1 MSKIPERLTIALADR
16 YTIERELGAGGMAT
30 VYLAH
35 DVKHDRNVAVKVL
48 RPELAAVLGAER
60 FLNEIRV
67 TANLQHPHILA
78 LYDSGAADG
87 FLFYVM
93 PYVPGE
99 TLGQRLGHEKQ
110 LGVEEAVRLAAEI
123 ASALYY
129 AHRQGVIHRD
139 IKPAN
144 VLLQDGEALVADFGI
159 ALALKAAGGD
169 RLTETGLSLG
179 TPHYMSP
186 EQAMGDR
193 DVDARSDVYALGAML
208 YEMLAGEPPHSGHS
222 IQAILS
228 RVLTEDPRPLIDLR
242 LSVPTNV
249 AMAVEKALAKVP
261 ADRFASAADFA
272 KALKD
277 PGFTL
282 AYSAARTR
290 RTRRT
295 TAQPARASG
304 RDWRPWPMGAGL
316 VLVAAVAAVV
326 GRMTAGAPP
335 PERTVVRFRIPVE
348 AERGLTGAPVNTLA
362 LSPDGQ
368 TIVYVGRAGGAGGTQ
383 LFQRQ
388 LDELEA
394 HPIPGTSGASFPI
407 FSPDGTRIA
416 YFSTGG
422 MSLLAVAGGSAT
434 SIPNVPSQALAQAV
448 WLNDQAFVATN
459 ADGSLVQVGLDGVVS
474 TIALPDTTAGERFLG
489 VHAVLPDGKTILAIG
504 SSGGANGSV
513 LMIDAETGER
523 EILLEAATNAVWY
536 ADESLLWAQP
546 GGALLGAPFDPRARR
561 LGGMPVTLAE
571 GVRLAVGG
579 PAQVAVSATGS
590 MVYIPEQP
598 FTLMEVDRS
607 GRRET
612 IAEGRRFHS
621 PRYAPDGRRLAV
633 DFTHQGSRDVWTV
646 DLRQRTLTRISF
658 EDDGHDPIWT
668 PDGRWITYI
677 HDGGIW
683 RRRADGSGMLDSL
696 YVRSALTGGLEYT
709 ADGKLLLTA
718 PTGTSGDFDLGMMPL
733 DEDEREQDVLLST
746 PFNEQMA
753 TVSPNGRWLAY
764 VSDETGL
771 LEVYMRPFPEGGAK
785 MLVSQG
791 GGTEPRWS
799 PDGATIYYQGRHEE
813 LPYLI
818 AVAVGAGAEFT
829 VGDRTPLFDVS
840 EFEPS
845 APHANYDISPDGT
858 RFAMVYQGPLSEMV
872 FVLNWTEEVRRGS
885 GR

>member
-1 MSKIPERLTIALADR
+1 MTEIPERLTIALADR

-35 DVKHDRNVAVKVL
+35 DVKHDRSVAVKVL

-60 FLNEIRV
+60 FLDEIRV

-78 LYDSGAADG
+78 LYDSGAADE

-99 TLGQRLGHEKQ
+99 TLGGRLAHEKQ
-110 LGVEEAVRLAAEI
+110 LGVEEAVRLAGEI
-123 ASALYY
+123 ASALDY

-208 YEMLAGEPPHSGHS
+208 YEMLAGEPPHSGNS

-228 RVLTEDPRPLIDLR
+228 RVLTEDPRPLGDLR
-242 LSVPTNV
+242 HSVPTNI

-272 KALKD
+272 TALKD

-282 AYSAARTR
+282 AYSPAGTR
-290 RTRRT
+290 GTRRT
-295 TAQPARASG
+295 TARPARASG
-304 RDWRPWPMGAGL
+304 RDWRPWAMGAGL
-316 VLVAAVAAVV
+316 VLAAAVV

-368 TIVYVGRAGGAGGTQ
+368 TIVYVGRSGGTSSTQ
-383 LFQRQ
+383 LFQRR

-394 HPIPGTSGASFPI
+394 HPISGTSGASFPI

-416 YFSTGG
+416 YLATGG
-422 MSLLAVAGGSAT
+422 MRLLAIAGGSAT
-434 SIPNVPSQALAQAV
+434 SIPTVSSQALTQAV

-459 ADGSLVQVGLDGVVS
+459 TDGSLVHVGLDGVVS
-474 TIALPDTTAGERFLG
+474 TIALPDTTAGERFLW
-489 VHAVLPDGKTILAIG
+489 VHAVLPGGKTILVIG
-504 SSGGANGSV
+504 SSGGGGNGSV

-523 EILLEAATNAVWY
+523 EILLEPATNAVWY

-546 GGALLGAPFDPRARR
+546 GGALLAAPFDPRARR
-561 LGGMPVTLAE
+561 LEGTPVTLAE

-579 PAQVAVSATGS
+579 SAQVAVSATGS

-598 FTLMEVDRS
+598 FNLMEVDRS

-633 DFTHQGSRDVWTV
+633 DFPHQGSRDVWTV
-646 DLRQRTLTRISF
+646 DLRQRTMTRISF

-677 HDGGIW
+677 HDNGIW
-683 RRRADGSGMLDSL
+683 RRRADGSGMPDSL

-709 ADGKLLLTA
+709 ADGTLLLTS
-718 PTGTSGDFDLGMMPL
+718 PTSANGGVDLGILPL
-733 DEDEREQDVLLST
+733 DEDEREQGVLLST

-753 TVSPNGRWLAY
+753 TVSPNGRWMAY

-771 LEVYMRPFPEGGAK
+771 MEVYVRPFPEGGAK
-785 MLVSQG
+785 ILVSQG

-799 PDGATIYYQGRHEE
+799 PDGATMYYQGQHEG

-818 AVAVGAGAEFT
+818 AVAVAVGAEFT

-872 FVLNWTEEVRRGS
+872 FVLNWTEEVRRRS
-885 GR
+885 GQ